1 MDKKVVEL
9 IAALDQADD
18 CRNGSAVD
26 TVCHRCWS
34 DVDVAL
40 EAVRKVYKPQELTG
54 TPKPVPDF
62 PPPTVV

>member
-1 MDKKVVEL
+1 MESDLRVDEL

-34 DVDVAL
+34 DVEAAL
-40 EAVRKVYKPQELTG
+40 EAVRKVYQPE
-54 TPKPVPDF
+54 
-62 PPPTVV
+62 TVTKVVLG

>member
-1 MDKKVVEL
+1 MDKRVVLEL

-40 EAVRKVYKPQELTG
+40 EAVRKVYKPQ
-54 TPKPVPDF
+54 PVAEI
-62 PPPTVV
+62 VVG

>member
-18 CRNGSAVD
+18 CRNGSTVE

-34 DVDVAL
+34 DVDG
-40 EAVRKVYKPQELTG
+40 G
-54 TPKPVPDF
+54 T
-62 PPPTVV
+62 